1 MKPALLLCLLA
12 LAGCGGGG
20 SPAVSYAPAP
30 PDAPP
35 APPFSLKLLDG
46 KTMQARSLWRSR
58 PAVLFFFSSWCSECA
73 TEQKE
78 LGRLAE
84 RYGDDVAFL
93 GIAGSDKPAPLKSF
107 VGDHEVGYPV
117 GIDPDLAIW
126 KRYAIRTPPAVV
138 LVSRGG
144 RLLRG
149 WPRPVGGALERELSQ
164 VVRER

>member
-1 MKPALLLCLLA
+1 MRRALLVCLLA
-12 LAGCGGGG
+12 VAGCGGG
-20 SPAVSYAPAP
+20 SSTVSYAPAP

-46 KTMQARSLWRSR
+46 RTVQARSLWRSR
-58 PAVLFFFSSWCSECA
+58 PAVLVFFSSWCSECA
-73 TEQKE
+73 SEQKD
-78 LGRLAE
+78 LAPLVE
-84 RYGDDVAFL
+84 RYGGDVAFL

-107 VGDHEVGYPV
+107 VGDHDVGYPV
-117 GIDPDLAIW
+117 GIDTELAIW

-149 WPRPVGGALERELSQ
+149 WPRPVAGDLERELAQ